1 MTDQGLVMVFTG
13 NGKGK
18 TTAALGLALRAWGQG
33 MRVLMLQ
40 FVKRDGNPGELKAA
54 EQMDGLDIR
63 PMGAGFVRLGD
74 EAALAK
80 HRTAAGEALAE
91 AWAAVRSGDYEMVIL
106 DEVLYAVKLGLIT
119 DADVLG
125 LMEAKPAGLHLV
137 LTGRN
142 TSPAI
147 VAKADLVT
155 EMLEVKH
162 HYQNGVKAQ
171 KGIEF

>member
-1 MTDQGLVMVFTG
+1 MADQGLVMVFTG

-40 FVKRDGNPGELKAA
+40 FVKRDGNPGEIKAA
-54 EQMDGLDIR
+54 AQMDGLDIR

-74 EAALAK
+74 EAALVK
-80 HRTAAGEALAE
+80 HREAAAGALSE
-91 AWAAVRSGDYEMVIL
+91 AWASVRSGDYEMVIL

-119 DADVLG
+119 DADVIG

-162 HYQNGVKAQ
+162 HYQYGVKAQ